1 MVVRRDEPSAACHGW
16 AGWKGCKKRRSL
28 TSDLSGNFC
37 VRQVAFAD
45 ELVQEFLLDAAA
57 ELQTL
62 CSSAAPAEAAADG
75 NGGGNGAK
83 HARKRIRSLLLR
95 MEGVVVG
102 ARTCLPDFEHSAPQG
117 ATSLL

>member
-1 MVVRRDEPSAACHGW
+1 MQA
-16 AGWKGCKKRRSL
+16 
-28 TSDLSGNFC
+28 
-37 VRQVAFAD
+37 
-45 ELVQEFLLDAAA
+45 FLLDAAA

-62 CSSAAPAEAAADG
+62 CSSAAPDAEAAADS

-95 MEGVVVG
+95 MEGVVIG

-117 ATSLL
+117 APSLL